1 MNTEEYVVTG
11 IGVLIII
18 LIYGSIY
25 IMTSEKKK
33 KEKPGILFS
42 IYEFISKKI
51 EFWRREKCVRCGNP
65 TAYTKKVPTIHRAG
79 YKEGAGQ
86 LCVNCNNWLY
96 PRSAAEM

>member
-1 MNTEEYVVTG
+1 MSIAGYVGAG
-11 IGVLIII
+11 IGVLIIF
-18 LIYGSIY
+18 LIYGYIH

-33 KEKPGILFS
+33 KEKLGILFS